1 MGVNGLRRKN
11 ETAKRI
17 VTAETFGMVLVLFS
31 LLTFI
36 VVLTG
41 EGLLGSF
48 GANVRAFLYGAFGYT
63 VFAVL
68 CALFY
73 TGILLVSGKRP
84 RVELALGFTLFIG
97 ILSLLACLHVILT
110 LDFPAT
116 SFLGYV
122 KACYA
127 MGEGSFAGVTVGGA
141 LIAMLCYP
149 VISLISAVGAA
160 IVFGFITLL
169 CVYSVYVRITNGPTE
184 KQKKKSA
191 PKGKGDVYR
200 ETPKEIS
207 GVKAYPVTNFDFE
220 AEENRQNV
228 QSNTERYFGNAV
240 FELKTTKEMKKG
252 DSRSESLKIL
262 YPNRGKEQLDFS
274 QGGQDLEN
282 YRKDYAQK
290 LNYITTPPPVIPQ
303 PFQSSATPLKTVPG
317 SGTSRFTDGEGVTYA
332 QPAPTPIAPIRESYR
347 TVETFT
353 EPERDNYR
361 TFESFT
367 EPVRNSYKTE
377 EPLETNF
384 IQPEPT
390 HVPSQEEFPYAR
402 QNTVSSAPSYGVDFS
417 RINPT
422 RQEEFSRDIPVDNI
436 SYNPRP
442 VEPGLE
448 ESEETPFIP
457 ESGFNGEESFA
468 ARREMQTPIT
478 PVEPMRTTVRMPYAN
493 ESAPERAQP
502 IPKEPVTPPM
512 DEMPLVYHYVAPPV
526 DMLRDYAIK
535 AENFAAENEERS
547 HIIEETLMGFKIP
560 ATVVHVTNGAA
571 FSRFELSLPPSIS
584 VKKIPQYEDDIAMR
598 VQAKDGVRVEAPIP
612 GKDLVGVEIANRSRY
627 TVGMKPVMQ
636 DSVFRNS
643 KAGSLTFALGQDISG
658 ENVVCDIT
666 KMPHM
671 LVAGSTGT
679 GKSVCLTTMILSLIM
694 KYSPEDLRLVLIDP
708 KTVEFT
714 MFRKIPHL
722 LLPDPVTDVNKAIKI
737 FGWAVEEMERRFMTF
752 SEAEVRNLEEYNA
765 SRKPNQRKLP
775 KIVIIVDE
783 LNDLMMRNKKAM
795 EDGIVKIAQK
805 ARAAGIH
812 LILAT
817 QRPSVDV
824 ITGIIKANL
833 PARISFRVTNAAD
846 SITILN
852 EGGAEKL
859 LGMGDLLFSDGVRQN
874 PLRLQGVF
882 ADTEEV
888 KTIVGFIRERNKAY
902 YSKEVEEMLNRPE
915 RQEEDV
921 QERGVGGG
929 RGSVDQD
936 PLFIDALREVVRAQ
950 SASTSMLQRKLRIG
964 FARAGS
970 IIDEMTE
977 KGFISAFEGNRTRKV
992 LMTYDEFVEKYEN
1005 GEE

>member
-1 MGVNGLRRKN
+1 
-11 ETAKRI
+11 
-17 VTAETFGMVLVLFS
+17 MVLVLFS

-41 EGLLGSF
+41 GSLLGSF
-48 GANVRAFLYGAFGYT
+48 GANVRAIMYGAFGFAA
-63 VFAVL
+63 FAVL
-68 CALFY
+68 CALLY
-73 TGILLVSGKRP
+73 TGVLLVSGKRP
-84 RVELALGFTLFIG
+84 SLEFSLAFTLFIG
-97 ILSLLACLHVILT
+97 VLSLVACLHVILT
-110 LDFPAT
+110 LDFPAE
-116 SFLGYV
+116 SFSDYV
-122 KACYA
+122 KVCYA
-127 MGEGSFAGVTVGGA
+127 MGQESFSEVTVGGA
-141 LIAMLCYP
+141 LISMLCYP

-200 ETPKEIS
+200 EAPKDIG

-240 FELKTTKEMKKG
+240 FELKTKKEIKKG

-274 QGGQDLEN
+274 QGQDLES

-290 LNYITTPPPVIPQ
+290 LNYIKTPPSVIPQ
-303 PFQSSATPLKTVPG
+303 PFQGGGTPLKPVPG
-317 SGTSRFTDGEGVTYA
+317 SGVNRFTDGEGVTYA
-332 QPAPTPIAPIRESYR
+332 QPAPAPITPVRETYR
-347 TVETFT
+347 TEETFT
-353 EPERDNYR
+353 EPTRETYR
-361 TFESFT
+361 TEETFSDSFT
-367 EPVRNSYKTE
+367 N
-377 EPLETNF
+377 
-384 IQPEPT
+384 PT
-390 HVPSQEEFPYAR
+390 PTRIPSQEEFPYTR
-402 QNTVSSAPSYGVDFS
+402 QNTVSSAPSYGVNFS
-417 RINPT
+417 RVNPT
-422 RQEEFSRDIPVDNI
+422 RQEEFPRDIPVESVNPY
-436 SYNPRP
+436 SPRP

-448 ESEETPFIP
+448 EESDGTPLSSVGFDFEREETFSVKSEPQSPEIP
-457 ESGFNGEESFA
+457 VA
-468 ARREMQTPIT
+468 P
-478 PVEPMRTTVRMPYAN
+478 PVRPAMRAQYASA
-493 ESAPERAQP
+493 SAPERAQAVP
-502 IPKEPVTPPM
+502 QEPLTSPTE
-512 DEMPLVYHYVAPPV
+512 EMPLAYHYVAPST
-526 DMLRDYAIK
+526 DMLRDYAVK
-535 AENFAAENEERS
+535 AENFAAENAERS

-560 ATVVHVTNGAA
+560 ATVVNVINGPA

-584 VKKIPQYEDDIAMR
+584 VKRIPPYAEDITMR
-598 VQAKDGVRVEAPIP
+598 LQAKDAVRVEAPIP
-612 GKDLVGVEIANRSRY
+612 GKDLVGVEVANRSRY
-627 TVGMKPVMQ
+627 TVGMKPIMQ

-714 MFRKIPHL
+714 MFRKVPHL

-737 FGWAVEEMERRFMTF
+737 FGWAVEEMERRFTTF

-783 LNDLMMRNKKAM
+783 LNDLMMKNKKAM

-824 ITGIIKANL
+824 ITGVIKANL

-852 EGGAEKL
+852 EGGAENL
-859 LGMGDLLFSDGVRQN
+859 LGMGDLLFSDGVRQS

-915 RQEEDV
+915 RQEEDA

-929 RGSVDQD
+929 RGTADQD

>member
-1 MGVNGLRRKN
+1 MNGFRRKN
-11 ETAKRI
+11 DTAKRI
-17 VTAETFGMVLVLFS
+17 VTAETFGMVLILFS

-41 EGLLGSF
+41 NSLLGSF
-48 GANVRAFLYGAFGYT
+48 GANVRALLYGAFGFSA
-63 VFAVL
+63 FAVL
-68 CALFY
+68 CALLY
-73 TGILLVSGKRP
+73 TGVLLVSGKRP
-84 RVELALGFTLFIG
+84 KMDLSLGFTLFIG
-97 ILSLLACLHVILT
+97 VLSLIACLHVILT
-110 LDFPAT
+110 LDFPAE
-116 SFLGYV
+116 SFSDYV
-122 KACYA
+122 KLCYA
-127 MGEGSFAGVTVGGA
+127 MGQEAFSEVTVGGA
-141 LIAMLCYP
+141 LISMLCYP

-160 IVFGFITLL
+160 IVFGFIALL

-184 KQKKKSA
+184 KQKKKSTH
-191 PKGKGDVYR
+191 KGNGDVYR
-200 ETPKEIS
+200 ETPKEI
-207 GVKAYPVTNFDFE
+207 GGMKAYPVASFDFE

-240 FELKTTKEMKKG
+240 FELKTKKEMKKG

-274 QGGQDLEN
+274 QGQDLET

-290 LNYITTPPPVIPQ
+290 LNYIKTPPSVIP
-303 PFQSSATPLKTVPG
+303 PSFQNGGTPLKPVPG
-317 SGTSRFTDGEGVTYA
+317 SASNRFTDGEGVTYA
-332 QPAPTPIAPIRESYR
+332 QPAPAPITPIRETYR
-347 TVETFT
+347 AQETFT
-353 EPERDNYR
+353 EPTRENYR
-361 TFESFT
+361 AEESFSD
-367 EPVRNSYKTE
+367 SYLA
-377 EPLETNF
+377 PAPTN
-384 IQPEPT
+384 I
-390 HVPSQEEFPYAR
+390 PSQEEFPYTR
-402 QNTVSSAPSYGVDFS
+402 QSTVSSAPSYGVNFS
-417 RINPT
+417 RVNPT
-422 RQEEFSRDIPVDNI
+422 RQEEFPRDIPV
-436 SYNPRP
+436 SSSSPYNPRP

-448 ESEETPFIP
+448 ETEENF
-457 ESGFNGEESFA
+457 
-468 ARREMQTPIT
+468 
-478 PVEPMRTTVRMPYAN
+478 AN
-493 ESAPERAQP
+493 ESYGVDEKDSFKEDSFFVVSEPQPSENPATSTARSVTRAQYTSETASERAKAE
-502 IPKEPVTPPM
+502 PKESATPSAE
-512 DEMPLVYHYVAPPV
+512 EMPLVYHYVAPST
-526 DMLRDYAIK
+526 DMLRDYAVK
-535 AENFAAENEERS
+535 AENFAAENAERS

-560 ATVVHVTNGAA
+560 ATVVNVINGPA

-584 VKKIPQYEDDIAMR
+584 VKRIPPYAEDITMR
-598 VQAKDGVRVEAPIP
+598 LQAKDAVRVEAPIP
-612 GKDLVGVEIANRSRY
+612 GKDLVGVEVANRSRY
-627 TVGMKPVMQ
+627 TVGMKAVMQ

-694 KYSPEDLRLVLIDP
+694 KYSPEELRLVLIDP

-722 LLPDPVTDVNKAIKI
+722 LLPDPVTDVNKAIKV
-737 FGWAVEEMERRFMTF
+737 FGWAVEEMERRFATF
-752 SEAEVRNLEEYNA
+752 SEAEVRNLEEFNA

-783 LNDLMMRNKKAM
+783 LNDLMMKNKKAM

-824 ITGIIKANL
+824 ITGVIKANL

-852 EGGAEKL
+852 EGGAENL
-859 LGMGDLLFSDGVRQN
+859 LGMGDLLFSDGVRQS

-888 KTIVGFIRERNKAY
+888 KTVVGFIRERNKAY

-921 QERGVGGG
+921 QERGAGGG
-929 RGSVDQD
+929 RGSADQD

-1005 GEE
+1005 GEQ

>member
-1 MGVNGLRRKN
+1 MSGFRRKTD
-11 ETAKRI
+11 TAKRI
-17 VTAETFGMVLVLFS
+17 ITAETFGMVLVLFS
-31 LLTFI
+31 LLLT
-36 VVLTG
+36 VVILTG
-41 EGLLGSF
+41 DKLLGSF
-48 GANVRAFLYGAFGYT
+48 GANVKAFMYGSFGYT
-63 VFAVL
+63 LFAVL

-73 TGILLVSGKRP
+73 TGISLVMGKRIH
-84 RVELALGFTLFIG
+84 LSFSLGFTLFVG
-97 ILSLLACLHVILT
+97 IVSLICALHVAFS
-110 LDFPAT
+110 LDITAK
-116 SFLGYV
+116 SFSAFV

-127 MGEGSFAGVTVGGA
+127 AGGGAFAGVTVGGA
-141 LIAMLCYP
+141 VFAIITYP
-149 VISLISAVGAA
+149 FMSLISAIGAA

-169 CVYSVYVRITNGPTE
+169 CVYSVYVRIANGTSE
-184 KQKKKSA
+184 RGKRVSS
-191 PKGKGDVYR
+191 PKGRGDVYR
-200 ETPKEIS
+200 ETPKEI
-207 GVKAYPVTNFDFE
+207 GGMKAYPVENFDFA
-220 AEENRQNV
+220 AEDTRQNV

-240 FELKTTKEMKKG
+240 FELKTKKELKRG
-252 DSRSESLKIL
+252 DSRSASLDVL
-262 YPNRGKEQLDFS
+262 YPNRAKGLDFS
-274 QGGQDLEN
+274 QNPQDMEN
-282 YRKDYAQK
+282 YRKDLAQK
-290 LNYITTPPPVIPQ
+290 VNYIKTPPPIISQAYSPD
-303 PFQSSATPLKTVPG
+303 SATTLKPVPG
-317 SGTSRFTDGEGVTYA
+317 SGANRFTDGEGVTYA
-332 QPAPTPIAPIRESYR
+332 QPAPAPITPVQTPYDKPETEISPAPTNVPMQDEYPFTHER
-347 TVETFT
+347 TV
-353 EPERDNYR
+353 
-361 TFESFT
+361 
-367 EPVRNSYKTE
+367 
-377 EPLETNF
+377 
-384 IQPEPT
+384 
-390 HVPSQEEFPYAR
+390 A
-402 QNTVSSAPSYGVDFS
+402 SAPSYGVNFS

-422 RQEEFSRDIPVDNI
+422 VQEELPRDIPVSN
-436 SYNPRP
+436 SYTSPYAPRP

-448 ESEETPFIP
+448 EGVDDVPADFSYRFDGEDGGIEEESSTPEIPVSPITRPRTYESRTTQP
-457 ESGFNGEESFA
+457 ESVSPAFTQYSA
-468 ARREMQTPIT
+468 AATEP
-478 PVEPMRTTVRMPYAN
+478 PVE
-493 ESAPERAQP
+493 
-502 IPKEPVTPPM
+502 
-512 DEMPLVYHYVAPPV
+512 EMPLVYHYVAPPM

-535 AENFAAENEERS
+535 AENFAKENAERS

-560 ATVVHVTNGAA
+560 ATVVQVTNGAA
-571 FSRFELSLPPSIS
+571 FSLFELSLPPSIT
-584 VKKIPQYEDDIAMR
+584 VKKIPQYADDIAMR
-598 VQAKDGVRVEAPIP
+598 LQAKDGVRIEAPIP
-612 GKDLVGVEIANRSRY
+612 GRDVVGVEIANNSRY
-627 TVGMKPVMQ
+627 TIGMKSVMK
-636 DSVFRNS
+636 DSKFTNS
-643 KAGSLTFALGQDISG
+643 KAGSLTFALGQNISG

-737 FGWAVEEMERRFMTF
+737 FGWAIEEMERRFTTF

-765 SRKPNQRKLP
+765 SRKSNQRKLP

-783 LNDLMMRNKKAM
+783 LNDLMMKNKKAM

-812 LILAT
+812 LVLAT

-859 LGMGDLLFSDGVRQN
+859 LGMGDLLFSDGVLQN

-888 KTIVGFIRERNKAY
+888 KTIVGFIREHNQAY
-902 YSKEVEEMLNRPE
+902 YSKDVEEMLNRPE
-915 RQEEDV
+915 RQEEEL
-921 QERGVGGG
+921 QERGMGGG
-929 RGSVDQD
+929 RGGVDQD

-977 KGFISAFEGNRTRKV
+977 KGYISAFEGNRTRKV
-992 LMTYDEFVEKYEN
+992 LMSYDEFMEKYGDGNE
-1005 GEE
+1005 

>member
-1 MGVNGLRRKN
+1 
-11 ETAKRI
+11 
-17 VTAETFGMVLVLFS
+17 MVLVLFS
-31 LLTFI
+31 LLAFI

-41 EGLLGSF
+41 ESLLGSF
-48 GANVRAFLYGAFGYT
+48 GANVRAFMYGAFGFSA
-63 VFAVL
+63 FAVL
-68 CALFY
+68 CALLY
-73 TGILLVSGKRP
+73 TGALLVSGKRP
-84 RVELALGFTLFIG
+84 RLELSLGFTLFIG
-97 ILSLLACLHVILT
+97 VLSLVACLHVILT
-110 LDFPAT
+110 LDFPAE
-116 SFLGYV
+116 SFSDYV
-122 KACYA
+122 KVCYA
-127 MGEGSFAGVTVGGA
+127 MGQESFSEVTVGGA
-141 LIAMLCYP
+141 LISMLCYP

-200 ETPKEIS
+200 ETPKDIG
-207 GVKAYPVTNFDFE
+207 GVKAYPVMNFDFE

-240 FELKTTKEMKKG
+240 FELKTKKEIKKG

-274 QGGQDLEN
+274 QGQDLES

-290 LNYITTPPPVIPQ
+290 LNYIKTPPSVISQ
-303 PFQSSATPLKTVPG
+303 PFQTSGTPLKPVPG
-317 SGTSRFTDGEGVTYA
+317 SGANRFTDGEGVTYA
-332 QPAPTPIAPIRESYR
+332 QPAPTPITPIRETYR
-347 TVETFT
+347 TEETFT
-353 EPERDNYR
+353 DPIRETYR
-361 TFESFT
+361 TEETFT
-367 EPVRNSYKTE
+367 DPMRETYRTE
-377 EPLETNF
+377 EPVSDSFTN
-384 IQPEPT
+384 PAPT
-390 HVPSQEEFPYAR
+390 NIPSQEEFPYTR
-402 QNTVSSAPSYGVDFS
+402 QSTVSSAPSYGVNFS
-417 RINPT
+417 RVNPT
-422 RQEEFSRDIPVDNI
+422 RQEEFPRDIPVSGP

-448 ESEETPFIP
+448 EDAEGTPLSNADFDFEREEPFSVKSEPQAP
-457 ESGFNGEESFA
+457 EISVTS
-468 ARREMQTPIT
+468 
-478 PVEPMRTTVRMPYAN
+478 TVRPTVRSQYASN
-493 ESAPERAQP
+493 PVPERAQP
-502 IPKEPVTPPM
+502 IPKEPVTPPAE
-512 DEMPLVYHYVAPPV
+512 EMPLAYHYVAPST
-526 DMLRDYAIK
+526 DMLRDYAVK
-535 AENFAAENEERS
+535 AENFAAENAERS

-560 ATVVHVTNGAA
+560 ATVVNVINGPA

-584 VKKIPQYEDDIAMR
+584 VKRIPPYAEDITMR
-598 VQAKDGVRVEAPIP
+598 LQAKDAVRVEAPIP
-612 GKDLVGVEIANRSRY
+612 GKDLVGVEVANRSRY
-627 TVGMKPVMQ
+627 TVGMKPIMQ

-737 FGWAVEEMERRFMTF
+737 FGWAVEEMERRFATF

-765 SRKPNQRKLP
+765 SRKSNQRKLP

-783 LNDLMMRNKKAM
+783 LNDLMMKNKKAM

-824 ITGIIKANL
+824 ITGVIKANL

-852 EGGAEKL
+852 EGGAENL
-859 LGMGDLLFSDGVRQN
+859 LGMGDLLFSDGVRQS

-915 RQEEDV
+915 RQEEEP
-921 QERGVGGG
+921 QERGAGGG

-936 PLFIDALREVVRAQ
+936 PLFVDALREVVLAK

-992 LMTYDEFVEKYEN
+992 LMTYEEFVERYEN